1 MIKWFNV
8 KDRNGVASLNINSI
22 VLNTTAMYPFDSA
35 YRVQVGIE
43 DKKIIVKPLTKDVV
57 DSGILDE
64 CCLLKLEIHKSF
76 SRISSTQLMN
86 QIADE
91 LSIKFDKKPIRFI
104 SSWDSVNNYLIID
117 TSKEAD

>member
-76 SRISSTQLMN
+76 STIWNVKVILPLNYRSNLIKSRLDLFQVG
-86 QIADE
+86 IA
-91 LSIKFDKKPIRFI
+91 
-104 SSWDSVNNYLIID
+104 LIII
-117 TSKEAD
+117 